1 MIKARRHNIRL
12 SLVLIF
18 TVLCHFS
25 FDQTLFSSYVWCF
38 GFDGHTQMEPVG
50 HHHDAKTPSL
60 ALDKQTTASQP
71 GTGHSDCIDISVS
84 NGDQVCGPKP
94 IKDLFKLPV
103 FPLGLALCLFLLN
116 LSLAAKSHLIS
127 FLRHRP
133 FVDSGR
139 LALRTTVLL
148 N

>member
-1 MIKARRHNIRL
+1 MIKARRHNIHI
-12 SLVLIF
+12 SLILMF

-38 GFDGHTQMEPVG
+38 EFDGHTQMEPVG
-50 HHHDAKTPSL
+50 HHHVARSPSV
-60 ALDKQTTASQP
+60 ALEKQTTASQND
-71 GTGHSDCIDISVS
+71 TGHSNCIDVSVS
-84 NGDQVCGPKP
+84 DGDQVCSPKP

-116 LSLAAKSHLIS
+116 LSLATKSHQFS
-127 FLRHRP
+127 FLRYRP
-133 FVDSGR
+133 FVDSGQ
-139 LALRTTVLL
+139 LALRSTVLL

>member
-12 SLVLIF
+12 SLLLIF
-18 TVLCHFS
+18 TVLCHFG

-38 GFDGHTQMEPVG
+38 EFDGRTQMEPVG
-50 HHHDAKTPSL
+50 HHHDVETPPA
-60 ALDKQTTASQP
+60 ALDTQNAAYLS
-71 GTGHSDCIDISVS
+71 GSGHSDCIDVSVS
-84 NGDQVCGPKP
+84 DGDQVCSPKP

-103 FPLGLALCLFLLN
+103 IPLGLAIFLFLLN
-116 LSLAAKSHLIS
+116 LSLSTKSHQFS
-127 FLRHRP
+127 FLRYRP
-133 FVDSGR
+133 FVDSGQ

>member
-12 SLVLIF
+12 SLVLMF

-38 GFDGHTQMEPVG
+38 EFDGHTQMEPAG

-71 GTGHSDCIDISVS
+71 GTGHSNCIDVSVS
-84 NGDQVCGPKP
+84 DGDQACSPKP
-94 IKDLFKLPV
+94 IKDLFKLPA
-103 FPLGLALCLFLLN
+103 FPLGLTLWLFVLN
-116 LSLAAKSHLIS
+116 LSLVVSANRIP
-127 FLRHRP
+127 FLRYRP
-133 FVDSGR
+133 FIDSGQ